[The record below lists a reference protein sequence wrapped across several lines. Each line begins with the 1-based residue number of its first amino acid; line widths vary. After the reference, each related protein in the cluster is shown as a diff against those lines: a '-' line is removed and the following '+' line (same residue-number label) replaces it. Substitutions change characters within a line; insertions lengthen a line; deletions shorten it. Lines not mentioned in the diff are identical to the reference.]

1 MSEERK
7 RVETEDVAGSK
18 EKPSGKRKQ
27 ALFLQLEKKVNEKNL
42 FLCSHLSR
50 EDLCRLIGVDKNDIA
65 AIVKEFDGRNVPMYI
80 NNKRITVNFS
90 QYFGIIYAARL
101 MQRQPNFNVQSIAEE
116 CGFNHLGTFY
126 RLFRRKYDMTPIDFE
141 KLVRKNAADDILD
154 EQGDLK
160 HQYRIVENK

>member
-1 MSEERK
+1 MYNNDSEISMSEERK

-50 EDLCRLIGVDKNDIA
+50 EDLCKLIGVDKNDIA

-80 NNKRITVNFS
+80 NNKR
-90 QYFGIIYAARL
+90 IIYAARL

-141 KLVRKNAADDILD
+141 KLVRKNASDDILD

-160 HQYRIVENK
+160 QQYRIVENK